1 MITSARKRHI
11 AKALTWR
18 LVGTVDTFFLGWL
31 LTGRLELGAAIGGTE
46 VVTKLLLYYFH
57 ERIWFNA
64 RVFKSRTSRT
74 RHLIKTFTW
83 RMVGTLDTMLLS
95 WLISGDPMI
104 GVQIGGLELLTKM
117 LLYYVHERVWH
128 RSNFGLTETREPGKK
143 QAVDKSNLFQQGFQI
158 TRDAR
163 NKKNRHASF
172 MVFFTGLSGSG
183 KSTIAEQLEIALHE
197 HDYQTYLL
205 DGDNIRLG
213 INKDLGFS
221 PEDRSE
227 NLRRIAEVGKL
238 MVDAGLVCISAFV
251 SPLRKDRDAIRQ
263 SLGSDSFIEVFVDTP
278 LEVCEQRDV
287 KGLYA
292 KARRGE
298 IPDFTGISAPY
309 EAPLNPDI
317 VIKTTEVSPAEAVKL
332 ILDYLKPY
340 LKQEP

>member
-18 LVGTVDTFFLGWL
+18 LVGTVDTFLLGWL
-31 LTGRLELGAAIGGTE
+31 LTGRMELGAAIGGTE

-83 RMVGTLDTMLLS
+83 RMVGTLDTMILS

-117 LLYYVHERVWH
+117 LLYYLHERIWH
-128 RSNFGLTETREPGKK
+128 RSNYGLSEEREPK
-143 QAVDKSNLFQQGFQI
+143 QKVQPRSTNLFEQGFQI
-158 TRDAR
+158 TRESR
-163 NKKNRHASF
+163 NHKNRHASF

-183 KSTIAEQLEIALHE
+183 KSTIAEQLEIALHM

-213 INKDLGFS
+213 INNDLGFS

-238 MVDAGLVCISAFV
+238 MVDAGMVCIGAFV
-251 SPLRKDRDAIRQ
+251 SPLRADREKIRHT
-263 SLGSDSFIEVFVDTP
+263 LGPDSFIEVFVDTP

-309 EAPLNPDI
+309 EAPINPEI
-317 VIKTTEVSPAEAVKL
+317 TIKTTEESPEEAVQK
-332 ILDYLKPY
+332 ILSYLKAY
-340 LKQEP
+340 LNPGD